1 VKRAELLARILLA
14 SGLSGVVIVPL
25 LIRGFRVSATPEIRA
40 RMAGAGGWIP
50 DSLRAEVGKPMHLR
64 LTSEDVVHGFAV
76 GRWGFAAVEV
86 LPGQVTEVTLTFEE
100 PGTYTFY
107 CTRWCGPDHW
117 RMRGTIEVE
126 GAGPTVSPTID
137 PPAYVELGLDI
148 DAPHPAPA
156 IPSAPP
162 SASRAASIALDIP
175 DAYRTASYYRS
186 HSPGEAWIELRAD
199 SFTSGLSDNQV
210 WDLVAWMW
218 ARQTS
223 PEALAEGREIFS
235 RECAACHGE
244 IGAGDGVFAEEI
256 AASAAPAQSSMAPLA
271 PPGPADFS
279 RRAPMF
285 GAPPALLQGKILRG
299 GMGTGMPDWGSI
311 LTDDQIWAVIGYLY
325 SISFSEDG
333 S

>member
-1 VKRAELLARILLA
+1 MKRSELLARILLA
-14 SGLSGVVIVPL
+14 SGLAGVVIIPL
-25 LIRGFRVSATPEIRA
+25 LLRGFRVSAAPEIRA

-50 DSLRAEVGKPMHLR
+50 DALHAQVGKPMRLR
-64 LTSEDVVHGFAV
+64 LISEDVVHGFAV
-76 GRWGFAAVEV
+76 GRSGFASVDV

-107 CTRWCGPDHW
+107 CTRWCGSDHW

-126 GAGPTVSPTID
+126 GAGPTASPTIH

-162 SASRAASIALDIP
+162 AASRAASLSLAVPEL
-175 DAYRTASYYRS
+175 YRTAGYYRS
-186 HSPGEAWIELRAD
+186 HSPGEVWIGLRAD
-199 SFTSGLSDNQV
+199 PFTSGLSDDQV
-210 WDLVAWMW
+210 WDLVAWLW
-218 ARQTS
+218 QSQTS
-223 PEALAEGREIFS
+223 PDGLAEGRALFS

-244 IGAGDGVFAEEI
+244 AGAGDGVFAEDV
-256 AASAAPAQSSMAPLA
+256 AASAAPAQSSMASLM
-271 PPGPADFS
+271 PPGPADFT
-279 RRAPMF
+279 RRASMF
-285 GAPPALLQGKILRG
+285 GAAPALLEGKILRG

-325 SISFSEDG
+325 TISFSEDG

>member
-1 VKRAELLARILLA
+1 MKRGELLARGLLA
-14 SGLSGVVIVPL
+14 SGLAGVVMIPL
-25 LIRGFRVSATPEIRA
+25 VIRGLRDSNTPELRA
-40 RMAGAGGWIP
+40 RVAEAGGWIP
-50 DSLRAEVGKPMHLR
+50 DVLRARAGKPMRLR

-76 GRWGFAAVEV
+76 GRSGWAAVEV
-86 LPGQVTEVTLTFEE
+86 LPGQITEVTLTFEH

-126 GAGPTVSPTID
+126 GGGPNAAPTID

-156 IPSAPP
+156 IASTAPN
-162 SASRAASIALDIP
+162 ASRAASLSLDVP
-175 DAYRTASYYRS
+175 GRYRTVSYYRS

-199 SFTSGLSDNQV
+199 PLTSGLRDDQV
-210 WDLVAWMW
+210 WDFVAWLW
-218 ARQTS
+218 ERQTTD
-223 PEALAEGREIFS
+223 EGLAQGRALFS
-235 RECAACHGE
+235 QECAACHGE
-244 IGAGDGVFAEEI
+244 TGGGDGVFADAVR
-256 AASAAPAQSSMAPLA
+256 AAVAPAQSVMASLVPA
-271 PPGPADFS
+271 GPADFT
-279 RRAPMF
+279 RRESIF
-285 GAPPALLQGKILRG
+285 GASPALLQGKILRG

-325 SISFSEDG
+325 SISFSEGG

>member
-1 VKRAELLARILLA
+1 MR
-14 SGLSGVVIVPL
+14 
-25 LIRGFRVSATPEIRA
+25 
-40 RMAGAGGWIP
+40 
-50 DSLRAEVGKPMHLR
+50 LR

-76 GRWGFAAVEV
+76 GRLGFAPVDV
-86 LPGQVTEVTLTFEE
+86 LPGQVTEVTLTFDE

-126 GAGPTVSPTID
+126 GAGPAVSSTID

-156 IPSAPP
+156 VPSAPP
-162 SASRAASIALDIP
+162 SATRAALLSLAMP

-186 HSPGEAWIELRAD
+186 HSPGEVWIELRAD
-199 SFTSGLSDNQV
+199 SLTSSLSDDQV
-210 WDLVAWMW
+210 WDLVAWLW
-218 ARQTS
+218 ERQTS
-223 PEALAEGREIFS
+223 PEGLAEGRDIFR

-271 PPGPADFS
+271 PPGPADFT
-279 RRAPMF
+279 RRASMF